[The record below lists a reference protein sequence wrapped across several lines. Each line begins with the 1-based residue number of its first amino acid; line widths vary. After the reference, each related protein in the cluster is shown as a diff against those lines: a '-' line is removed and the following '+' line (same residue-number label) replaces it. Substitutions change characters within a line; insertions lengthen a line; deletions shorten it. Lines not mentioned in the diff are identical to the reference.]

1 MVKKPEGTPEPPR
14 AGAESPPSLDR
25 RDLATLSS
33 AEVRTLIHELRVR
46 QLELEF
52 QNGGLRLNQ
61 ERLRASRARCSTG
74 LKRVELDTTVL
85 ATQLHRARKLATL
98 GVLAAG
104 TAHDVDNQ
112 LEAILGSARA
122 GSLLAKGNAP
132 VARFFG
138 TIEAAAMRAKEPT
151 RQLLAYAGK
160 AKGTMEDVD
169 LDRVVRE
176 LGQTLATCLPEHLTF
191 RMDLADDLPHWQG
204 DAAQAYQIL
213 VNLALNAYEAFPE
226 GVPGEIT
233 LRTRAEETSPCAG
246 GPGTWV
252 LSMAPGRYVML
263 EVVDSGHGMTPDHLT
278 HAFEPFFTTKAA
290 GRGLGLAAVHGLLD
304 GDGGGIWI
312 RSGPAQGTSVKV
324 YLPAMTGPAHVTG
337 RKS

>member
-14 AGAESPPSLDR
+14 AGAEPPPGLDR
-25 RDLATLSS
+25 RELVSLSP
-33 AEVRTLIHELRVR
+33 AEVRTLIHDLRVR

-52 QNGGLRLNQ
+52 QNGGLRLDQ

-74 LKRVELDTTVL
+74 LKRVILDKTAL

-169 LDRVVRE
+169 LDFVARE
-176 LGQTLATCLPEHLTF
+176 FGQTLATCLPEHLTF
-191 RMDLADDLPHWQG
+191 RTDLAEGMPHWRG

-233 LRTRAEETSPCAG
+233 LRTRAEETAPCAG

-252 LSMAPGRYVML
+252 LPMAPGRYVML
-263 EVVDSGHGMTPDHLT
+263 EVVDSGHGMTPDHLS

-290 GRGLGLAAVHGLLD
+290 GRGLGLAAVHGLLESR
-304 GDGGGIWI
+304 GGGIWI
-312 RSGPAQGTSVKV
+312 RSGPSQGTSIRV
-324 YLPAMTGPAHVTG
+324 YLPVP
-337 RKS
+337 